1 MTKSAAQEAATE
13 IDEAVIEIN
22 EGVINMLWWQLQI
35 RRNKLG
41 GHYKTGQ
48 SKTWLVVDNKFEN
61 KFETIYVLT
70 MISTWVERSY
80 RGNHSIPTVLRNIL
94 DSIEIG
100 VLQNLINEQFS
111 LRRSYLFVPSCV

>member
-41 GHYKTGQ
+41 GHYKTEQ
-48 SKTWLVVDNKFEN
+48 LVD
-61 KFETIYVLT
+61 
-70 MISTWVERSY
+70 
-80 RGNHSIPTVLRNIL
+80 
-94 DSIEIG
+94 
-100 VLQNLINEQFS
+100 LI
-111 LRRSYLFVPSCV
+111 